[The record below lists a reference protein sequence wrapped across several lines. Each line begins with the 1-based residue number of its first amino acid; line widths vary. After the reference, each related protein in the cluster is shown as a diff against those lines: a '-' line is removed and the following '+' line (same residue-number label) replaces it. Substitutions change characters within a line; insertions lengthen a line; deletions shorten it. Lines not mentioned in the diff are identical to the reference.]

1 MARWAA
7 GIAGVVWIVAALGF
21 GLFAFLAFVG
31 VAMGDPE
38 LWVFAAASVIA
49 APVTFLLGLL
59 LFAPSQRVL
68 LWSTLW
74 AALWAAIVAILVSM
88 PDGGWGWLAFAIIVP
103 IVAGLLS
110 LLAWRRVP

>member
-21 GLFAFLAFVG
+21 GFFAFLAFVG

-59 LFAPSQRVL
+59 LFAPSRRVL